1 FQGGV
6 VVSGA
11 ILLVFLTAGY
21 KAWER
26 LTKEQALD
34 PLEGLG
40 VGAFAVLGLATLIA
54 GGPFLHNFLEHGR
67 TGTLTSGGSIP
78 LLNWAT
84 ALEVAAANV
93 VLYSEFLEHYVAPLF
108 DREPR

>member
-1 FQGGV
+1 MPRIHY
-6 VVSGA
+6 A
-11 ILLVFLTAGY
+11 IILSLASIPSPARAGD
-21 KAWER
+21 KGFNV
-26 LTKEQALD
+26 T
-34 PLEGLG
+34 
-40 VGAFAVLGLATLIA
+40 VGLANGKTVKVTLVA

-93 VLYSEFLEHYVAPLF
+93 VLYSEFLEHYVAPIF
-108 DREPR
+108 ARAER